1 MASLLK
7 EIQSIYSSLSQK
19 EKNIADYILSDPDGA
34 SHSSIQEM
42 AEKTGVSVSTI
53 TRFAKKAACSSFVEM
68 KVKLAS
74 GSEKSGEEG
83 IEQTLLSSYRE
94 MLADVRSLS
103 DNQAFD
109 QVMTFLREA
118 KRLFIY
124 GLGSSGLAAQ
134 ELNYRLSRMGFVS
147 EAVTDP
153 HLMVIKS
160 TLQQPGDVIIA
171 FSRSGQTVD
180 LLRSISKGKEKG
192 AKLIA
197 LTAFG
202 NTPLT
207 NLSDAILWTI
217 HPARNNFLL
226 TGLDMSML
234 YLIDRIS
241 LHFLSEPEREA
252 KYLETV
258 EAITSTGISSVKK
271 NE

>member
-53 TRFAKKAACSSFVEM
+53 TRFAKKASCTSFVEM

-74 GSEKSGEEG
+74 GSEKTGEEG
-83 IEQTLLSSYRE
+83 IEHTLSSSYRE
-94 MLADVRSLS
+94 MLS

-109 QVMTFLREA
+109 QVMTLLREA

-180 LLRSISKGKEKG
+180 LLQSVSKGKEKG

-207 NLSDAILWTI
+207 KLSDAILWTI

-271 NE
+271 N